1 MATEITLQ
9 KQEIID
15 QLAAGPFQALERMEA
30 VAATTTHQHIRVRLL
45 ARQRGPIHLT
55 LKVSLG
61 INGSKFSPC
70 LKSQANDQS

>member
-15 QLAAGPFQALERMEA
+15 QLAAGPIQALERMEA
-30 VAATTTHQHIRVRLL
+30 IVANTTQQNIRVRLPF
-45 ARQRGPIHLT
+45 RQRQPVRLT
-55 LKVSLG
+55 LKGSLG
-61 INGSKFSPC
+61 INGSGLSPC